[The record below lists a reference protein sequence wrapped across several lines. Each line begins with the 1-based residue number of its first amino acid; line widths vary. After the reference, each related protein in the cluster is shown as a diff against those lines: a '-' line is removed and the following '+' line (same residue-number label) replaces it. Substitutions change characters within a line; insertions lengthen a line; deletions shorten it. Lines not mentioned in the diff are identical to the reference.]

1 MSETLNPFKMAQAQ
15 LSTAAELMNLDED
28 IHAFLR
34 EPMREFHVSIPVRM
48 DNGTLKVFKG
58 FRVQYNDARGPAK
71 GGLRFHPGETID
83 TVRALAAWMTWK
95 CAVVNIPLGGGKGGV
110 ICDPKDMTQ
119 SELEKLSRGY
129 MQAVGRY
136 IGPEIDVPAPDVYTT
151 PQIMA
156 WMADEYAKIVGHY
169 TPGVITGKPIAIG
182 GSEGRGDA
190 TARGARYT
198 IREAAKHVGLNL
210 EGATVAVQGFGNA
223 GAHAARLMAEDGCKI
238 VGISDIGGAFHNE
251 NGIDVAKAIEYVA
264 ENGTL
269 ADFNNVFDCEE
280 LTPAEKVLELDV
292 DILIPAALEGQITEK
307 NAHNVKARMLAECA
321 NGPTTPGADKILT
334 EKGVFVIPDFLC
346 NAGGVTVSY
355 FEQVQGNM
363 NFFWTA
369 EEVDE
374 RLGHIMKK
382 AFWAVLETAEK
393 YKVNNRTGAYVVAV
407 ARVAEVMKLRGW
419 V

>member
-1 MSETLNPFKMAQAQ
+1 MSEALNPFKMAQAQ

-28 IHAFLR
+28 IHAVLR

-48 DNGTLKVFKG
+48 DDGTLKVFKG

-71 GGLRFHPGETID
+71 GGIRFHPGETID

-119 SELEKLSRGY
+119 SELERLSRGY
-129 MQAVGRY
+129 MQRIGRY
-136 IGPEIDVPAPDVYTT
+136 IGPEIDVPAPDVYTN

-156 WMADEYAKIVGHY
+156 WMADEFAKIRGY
-169 TPGVITGKPIAIG
+169 YAPGVITGKPIAIG

-198 IREAAKHVGLNL
+198 IREAAKHLGLDLKN
-210 EGATVAVQGFGNA
+210 ATVAVQGFGNA
-223 GAHAARLMAEDGCKI
+223 GANAARLMAEDGCKI
-238 VGISDIGGAFHNE
+238 VGISDVGGAFHNE
-251 NGIDVAKAIEYVA
+251 NGIDVAKAIEYVT

-269 ADFNNVFDCEE
+269 AGFNTVSDCEE

-307 NAHNVKARMLAECA
+307 NVHNIKAKMVAECA
-321 NGPTTPGADKILT
+321 NGPTTPEADKVLT
-334 EKGVFVIPDFLC
+334 EKGVFIIPDFLC

-363 NFFWTA
+363 NFFWPA

-382 AFWAVLETAEK
+382 AFWSVVETAEK
-393 YKVNNRTGAYVVAV
+393 YNVNNRTGAYVVAV
-407 ARVAEVMKLRGW
+407 GRVAEAMRLRGW

>member
-28 IHAFLR
+28 IHAILR

-48 DNGTLKVFKG
+48 DDGTLKIFKG

-71 GGLRFHPGETID
+71 GGIRFHPGETVD

-119 SELEKLSRGY
+119 SELERLSRGY
-129 MQAVGRY
+129 IQRVGRY
-136 IGPEIDVPAPDVYTT
+136 IGPEIDVPAPDVYTN

-156 WMADEYAKIVGHY
+156 WMADEFAKIRGY
-169 TPGVITGKPIAIG
+169 YAPGVITGKPIAIG

-198 IREAAKHVGLNL
+198 IREAAKHLGLTL
-210 EGATVAVQGFGNA
+210 KEATVAVQGFGNA
-223 GAHAARLMAEDGCKI
+223 GANAAKLMAEDGCRV
-238 VGISDIGGAFHNE
+238 VGISDVGGAFHDE
-251 NGIDVAKAIEYVA
+251 NGIDVTRAIEYVT
-264 ENGTL
+264 ENGSL
-269 ADFNNVFDCEE
+269 AGFDAVSNCKE
-280 LTPAEKVLELDV
+280 LSPAEKVLELDV

-307 NAHNVKARMLAECA
+307 NVHNIKARMIAECA
-321 NGPTTPGADKILT
+321 NGPTTPAADKVLT
-334 EKGVFVIPDFLC
+334 EKGIFVIPDFLC

-363 NFFWTA
+363 NFYWPA

-382 AFWAVLETAEK
+382 AFWAVVETAEK
-393 YKVNNRTGAYVVAV
+393 YNVNNRTGAYVVAV
-407 ARVAEVMKLRGW
+407 GRVAEAMKLRGW